1 MAYTGE
7 EIRNRYKKNLERD
20 SVQGIAQSSSVS
32 SEKQYTGQDI
42 RERYNNSLP
51 EKQKNQNY
59 ATDKLS
65 ELTDEQKK
73 SIEDYKSTM
82 NMYRNASLINTSD
95 TLVGIDNAIN
105 YYNDAIRIKKNSGLD
120 SDTFDSY
127 ADNWEQLKDLQKS
140 KAYDEKTNSA
150 LKGLSQSQYDELDE
164 YNLSMQQYSSKNIQ
178 NASMGLGISMEDYD
192 AAVSLKKDFMS
203 KYGVSSEEF
212 DKYAQYVQENQDKK
226 SMSGLQEEMQEDIN
240 KNPVLAGT
248 LYTALDVLSSPI
260 AGLLAT
266 GETLKSFGYADK
278 DAPVNTNSYLY
289 ALQNIGETTEEAVL
303 DEIDSPVG
311 DFAYNVGV
319 STLKSAMGLTLG
331 SEPLTLA
338 SFGASAYSSAL
349 KNAQEKG
356 VSKERA
362 MVSALGAGAA
372 EVAFEK
378 LSLDHL
384 YDMYK
389 SVGKTALKDTVKSV
403 FIQSGIEGS
412 EEVFTE
418 LANIITDNV
427 VNGEFSDYGT
437 NVRNY
442 QSQGLS
448 AEDARKQANI
458 DAALQVGESFLAGVI
473 SGGVMG
479 GATTA
484 VGKMNYRNLGKNVN
498 QDADTKTKV
507 IEAAQAMN
515 ESTTAKEIVTNTK
528 AEEITDEQMAQ
539 IIESMVEV
547 DQKNETDVVSQILSI
562 APVQESTAPTFN
574 ALERVENVNSGIN
587 SVNAGIDNN
596 ITGIDN
602 NITERNHG
610 VTKATLPGTN
620 EQVIALKFD
629 EVSKDTATVRLG
641 NGTVVPLSEIQMN
654 DNTMQQLYN
663 FASTVHNTKASNVML
678 DRYAGQPM
686 EVYARACITFYNAGQ
701 LKTASFDEMVHN
713 SKNARLVAGM
723 GDTATLYQ
731 MFELGRNSVSNIAP
745 VQTEKKAT
753 KQKKTEGKVIDNRTD
768 KSESRLLD
776 LYTLVAK
783 RTGVDIELNDTL
795 EHGARGNFT
804 ASLGKIALSNR
815 ADNQYEVLVHELM
828 EYASTYNPQ
837 KMQEVYD
844 MVLRYAMSDM
854 GVEKLTASIK
864 AYQNT
869 YEQVEHGKTFQSAS
883 EEYVHDYIAG
893 VFSTEEGIR
902 DFVEFMTKENVSTE
916 QQRSIL
922 QTVADFFR
930 DIAKKIGQYIEE
942 HMLSDAAKMGLRTDE
957 QQAHKM
963 RQMVLNVLEDTIGS
977 EGEVKENS
985 KKYSLEEGQLY
996 LSNEDVLEFVNAGK
1010 RANKK
1015 RRKAYEDGQQ
1025 IIIKN
1030 YAELDEFV
1038 KGAIKG
1044 TIKGRTVG
1052 YGRVSNKL
1060 ADRISKASNG
1070 RVDVKG
1076 FFLELTADDIHHGF
1090 LGHETAKRD
1099 TDLDMTQDELIDALI
1114 KINGADVKKI
1124 EYHKDSRTDVILSLE
1139 AKDGNMVL
1147 VEVVS
1152 LSTGGIKFKTG
1163 WKEKRNS
1170 LNSAGN
1176 RSSNSNSKLDSVRDS
1191 SVSNN
1196 IIAQSSK
1203 NTTKKSLK
1211 VELTEDS
1218 LGRELS
1224 ETQIKFFKDSKVR
1237 DENGALKPVYHGTK
1251 KDFTVFDINKNKVI
1265 TFGNGFYFGENQ
1277 DAVNTYYAGD
1287 NGKVMEEYINITNPF
1302 VIEQSQLKDIDS
1314 VPSVIMQTLGVEN
1327 VTKDSIMQ
1335 ELKAHGYDGIHYKNG
1350 AKGNDVFVAFD
1361 SSQIKS
1367 VENTNPTSNPDIHLS
1382 LDVDLMSI
1390 LEEEYSQEEND
1401 SASIIEE
1408 GFASLQNVNVDK
1420 KIMHKLA
1427 YKLKKEYKSA
1437 YSIDDLTDNLTN
1449 VFAYLKDHP
1458 DAKYEDMLRI
1468 MREVARPVIEEST
1481 DVDTWEKAMYDSFR
1495 EYFKGKTIRLNREQ
1509 IAEVAHYYGSFEN
1522 FRRQNFGSINFS
1534 AKNGTDL
1541 DSIWKEI
1548 VQQSSYML
1556 ESDTYDADQPIAL
1569 VDTLQALK
1577 PVKKNIYGMNTE
1589 QASYDLALD
1598 IFRQFFVEQAQEKA
1612 NEKVAKQ
1619 AARLV
1624 ERQQE
1629 YRKRVHKEFE
1639 EAKARI
1645 REYDREKRENLRTK
1659 YQLEL
1664 NDAKK
1669 SMYAAIKDHDME
1681 AAKKYEKMEKF
1692 YQEQIRLLNQE
1703 TNEKILDIKASNRQ
1717 NMANRRAY
1725 EEQKRVRERIVR
1737 NAKSIINYFNT
1748 NTDKRHVP
1756 EALKTPIAQFITSID
1771 FISEK
1776 ANPNSAAT
1784 LAWQDSLNLMYRR
1797 LSNKEQAKSGD
1808 YEDIYRVLKGE
1819 NGAGDVLQDMSN
1831 FLEQCAGKRVT
1842 DLSVRELKWL
1852 DGIITALKRAITDI
1866 NRLYVNKRTQSVA
1879 ELGTQSIQELL
1890 EKKDKK
1896 SHAVLVEK
1904 GMNIMDANMLD
1915 SRSYFDRLGEAAFS
1929 IYDEL
1934 RTAFNNRVWLLKEAQ
1949 DYMTDSLEG
1958 IDVKEWTGEKA
1969 KVHDFVINGQ
1979 HLQMTTA
1986 QIMSLYELNKR
1997 NQAKLHMTV
2006 GGIRPTVIGKGSK
2019 QIKRVTA
2026 VKLTSRD
2033 IDIICNTLTAE
2044 QKAVADKIQ
2053 KFLAD
2058 NCAKWGNKASM
2069 QMYGYERFGAKNY
2082 FPIKTDGNSV
2092 DIKDDSKYWGLK
2104 NSGHTKTTVKNASN
2118 PLIVYDIFEV
2128 FTEHATDM
2136 ASYSAYTPALMDT
2149 MKWYNFRST
2158 ELMGDVVVYD
2168 QGKTVKTQIERVY
2181 GKTYHTF
2188 FEKLI
2193 EDINA
2198 ENKRGIESEIAE
2210 LLTSNMKAASVGA
2223 NLRVAIQQPTAY
2235 LRAAAV
2241 MDPKYLSKAV
2251 FKKSAMQKAK
2261 DHSAITLWKS
2271 WGYFETSIGRSM
2283 QNVLTGQKTWKEK
2296 VVDKSMAMAQ
2306 FMDDFTWGY
2315 LWNACEL
2322 EINDKHKDV
2331 KYDSPEYLEL
2341 VSKRFDEVVD
2351 QTQVVD
2357 TVLHKSHIMRSKNL
2371 FNKMVTSFMSEPT
2384 KSYNLL
2390 MNRMRDVYEAK
2401 PEEKKGAKKVL
2412 ARAVNAYIVT
2422 QILNAAVVS
2431 IVDAFRDWDED
2442 DKTFVEKY
2450 LENFKENVVDNIN
2463 PLTMIP
2469 YVKDLISIAE
2479 GYDVNRQDMQGIA
2492 TVFKGGQKIYKYITD
2507 EEYRGKHTLWE
2518 VCKELIKGGS
2528 QVYGAPAYNPI
2539 RDIEAIWNTL
2549 FPDMRIGG
2557 RIYSKTEDY
2566 NNLLDGLM
2574 EHDKE
2579 AYDKAY
2585 QDLIDKGMDADDIPG
2600 KIILKMKER
2609 YESGTLSKEAA
2620 EKLMVEELNY
2630 DKDDAWFKI
2639 NREWDYG
2646 SKYGLLYNN
2655 IDYAYSTGNTSDRR
2669 AIDTEIQELLKHG
2682 VEKSDIA
2689 AGITRKYKEQYLESP
2704 SADMKNLLLTC
2715 YMYCGYARDEA
2726 MKKIEKWS
2734 E

>member
-1 MAYTGE
+1 MGKVTGKDIMRKYE
-7 EIRNRYKKNLERD
+7 ERNSAR
-20 SVQGIAQSSSVS
+20 SVQSSSANARKVTGADIMS
-32 SEKQYTGQDI
+32 AYEK
-42 RERYNNSLP
+42 
-51 EKQKNQNY
+51 KQKLSAEKTKSTQDYARSIINSEGQRVATDNRTLRQQNQDY
-59 ATDKLS
+59 ATGKMRVLS
-65 ELTDEQKK
+65 LAQEKA
-73 SIEDYKSTM
+73 IEDY
-82 NMYRNASLINTSD
+82 NAQRQMYKALNGLNTAD
-95 TLVGIDNAIN
+95 GLVGAGDIQALGHYNNAQ
-105 YYNDAIRIKKNSGLD
+105 RIKQNSGM
-120 SDTFDSY
+120 SEKEFVSY
-127 ADNWEQLKDLQKS
+127 ADNWNQLKDLQKS
-140 KAYDEKTNSA
+140 QEYDRKSQEA
-150 LKGLSQSQYDELDE
+150 LKGLSSSQKEELDK
-164 YNLSMQQYSSKNIQ
+164 YNASMQQYKNRNMQ
-178 NASMGLGISMEDYD
+178 NASMGIGVSMEDYEK
-192 AAVSLKKDFMS
+192 ASAVKREFMS
-203 KYGVSSEEF
+203 KYGVSSEDF
-212 DKYAQYVQENQDKK
+212 DKYAQYEQEYQDRK
-226 SMSGLQEEMQEDIN
+226 STSALQMDIQEDIK
-240 KNPVLAGT
+240 KNPVGAGV
-248 LYTALDVLSSPI
+248 LYTGLDILTSPI
-260 AGLLAT
+260 AGLLAA
-266 GETLKSFGYADK
+266 GESLKSFGYADK
-278 DAPVNTNSYLY
+278 DAPVNTDSYLY
-289 ALQNIGETTEEAVL
+289 ALQNMGQTATEQILE
-303 DEIDSPVG
+303 EINNPVG
-311 DFAYNVGV
+311 QFAYNAITSPAKTVA
-319 STLKSAMGLTLG
+319 TTMTLG
-331 SEPLTLA
+331 PWAIA

-349 KNAQEKG
+349 KNAQDKG
-356 VSKERA
+356 ISKERA
-362 MVSALGAGAA
+362 MATAVASGAA
-372 EVAFEK
+372 EMIFEK
-378 LSLDHL
+378 VSLDHL
-384 YDMYK
+384 YDVYK
-389 SVGKTALKDTVKSV
+389 TVGKTGLRDTVLK
-403 FIQSGIEGS
+403 ILAQSGIEGI
-412 EEVFTE
+412 EEVSTE
-418 LANIITDNV
+418 LTNIITDNMI
-427 VNGEFSDYGT
+427 NGEFSDYGM
-437 NVRNY
+437 NIKNY
-442 QSQGLS
+442 QAQGLS
-448 AEDARKQANI
+448 AEDARKLANI
-458 DAALQVGESFLAGVI
+458 DAAFQVGESFLLGMV
-473 SGGVMG
+473 SGGILGG
-479 GATTA
+479 GATA
-484 VGKMNYRNLGKNVN
+484 VSKINYHNLGKSIN
-498 QDADTKTKV
+498 QDADTKSKV
-507 IEAAQAMN
+507 IEAAQAMDK
-515 ESTTAKEIVTNTK
+515 STTAKEIVANTK
-528 AEEITDEQMAQ
+528 VEEITDEQMAQ
-539 IIESMVEV
+539 IIESMAEV

-562 APVQESTAPTFN
+562 APVQESNGPASNAPVSN
-574 ALERVENVNSGIN
+574 PLERVDNTNSGIN
-587 SVNAGIDNN
+587 SVN
-596 ITGIDN
+596 GIDN

-620 EQVIALKFD
+620 EQVIALKFE

-641 NGTVVPLSEIQMN
+641 NNTVVPLSEVQMN
-654 DNTMQQLYN
+654 DRTMQQLYN

-713 SKNARLVAGM
+713 SKNAQLVAGM

-745 VQTEKKAT
+745 VQPKVT
-753 KQKKTEGKVIDNRTD
+753 KQKVTEGKVIDNRTD

-783 RTGVDIELNDTL
+783 RTGVDIELNDAL

-815 ADNQYEVLVHELM
+815 SDNQYEVLVHELM

-844 MVLRYAMSDM
+844 MVLSYAMSDM
-854 GVEKLTASIK
+854 GAERLTQAIK
-864 AYQNT
+864 AYQNA

-883 EEYVHDYIAG
+883 EEFLNDYIAG
-893 VFSTEEGIR
+893 VFSTEEGVR
-902 DFVEFMTKENVSTE
+902 DLVDFMAKENVSAE

-930 DIAKKIGQYIEE
+930 DIANKISQYIEE
-942 HMLSDAAKMGLRTDE
+942 HVMSDTAKMGLRADE
-957 QQAHKM
+957 QQV
-963 RQMVLNVLEDTIGS
+963 RQIRETVLSVLEDTIGS
-977 EGEVKENS
+977 VSDIQDTKVKKSLNVDFASEVDAWYNDEEAFAKKGGFFMVGRTSEALKTIGVKEQDITWDKSKIKAILKDHPEMDINIIKAVPEVIENPIIVMQSKTRLNSITVLGEVQAK
-985 KKYSLEEGQLY
+985 
-996 LSNEDVLEFVNAGK
+996 NEQPVMVAMHLQPE
-1010 RANKK
+1010 
-1015 RRKAYEDGQQ
+1015 
-1025 IIIKN
+1025 
-1030 YAELDEFV
+1030 V
-1038 KGAIKG
+1038 KS
-1044 TIKGRTVG
+1044 GRIM
-1052 YGRVSNKL
+1052 N
-1060 ADRISKASNG
+1060 
-1070 RVDVKG
+1070 
-1076 FFLELTADDIHHGF
+1076 
-1090 LGHETAKRD
+1090 
-1099 TDLDMTQDELIDALI
+1099 MI
-1114 KINGADVKKI
+1114 KISNSYARNNTQGLINTSDILYVEPNKN
-1124 EYHKDSRTDVILSLE
+1124 RTDNWLSAFGLQLPVGLTNYGPIDKVTYYDDTVNKTEKDNSVKTAFSEALE
-1139 AKDGNMVL
+1139 KAGV
-1147 VEVVS
+1147 
-1152 LSTGGIKFKTG
+1152 KTT
-1163 WKEKRNS
+1163 ETS
-1170 LNSAGN
+1170 
-1176 RSSNSNSKLDSVRDS
+1176 
-1191 SVSNN
+1191 
-1196 IIAQSSK
+1196 
-1203 NTTKKSLK
+1203 TKKSL
-1211 VELTEDS
+1211 
-1218 LGRELS
+1218 
-1224 ETQIKFFKDSKVR
+1224 
-1237 DENGALKPVYHGTK
+1237 
-1251 KDFTVFDINKNKVI
+1251 
-1265 TFGNGFYFGENQ
+1265 
-1277 DAVNTYYAGD
+1277 
-1287 NGKVMEEYINITNPF
+1287 
-1302 VIEQSQLKDIDS
+1302 
-1314 VPSVIMQTLGVEN
+1314 
-1327 VTKDSIMQ
+1327 
-1335 ELKAHGYDGIHYKNG
+1335 
-1350 AKGNDVFVAFD
+1350 DV
-1361 SSQIKS
+1361 K
-1367 VENTNPTSNPDIHLS
+1367 LS

-1390 LEEEYSQEEND
+1390 LEEEYSKEEQD

-1408 GFASLQNVNVDK
+1408 GFASLQKVNVDK
-1420 KIMHKLA
+1420 KTMHKLA

-1481 DVDTWEKAMYDSFR
+1481 DVDTWEKAMYDNFR
-1495 EYFKGKTIRLNREQ
+1495 EYFRGKTIRLNREQ

-1534 AKNGTDL
+1534 AKNGTYL
-1541 DSIWKEI
+1541 DSIWEEL
-1548 VQQSSYML
+1548 VQQPNFML
-1556 ESDTYDADQPIAL
+1556 DIETYGADQPIAL

-1612 NEKVAKQ
+1612 NEKVAKK
-1619 AARLV
+1619 AVRLV

-1629 YRKRVHKEFE
+1629 FRKTVRKEFN
-1639 EAKARI
+1639 EAVARL
-1645 REYDREKRENLRTK
+1645 REYDTEKRDNMRRE
-1659 YQLEL
+1659 YQIKL

-1669 SMYAAIKDHDME
+1669 SMYAAVKDHDKE
-1681 AAKKYEKMEKF
+1681 AADKYEKMEKF

-1703 TNEKILDIKASNRQ
+1703 TNEKILAIKASNRQ

-1737 NAKSIINYFNT
+1737 NAKGIINYFNT

-1797 LSNKEQAKSGD
+1797 LTDKGQASENG
-1808 YEDIYRVLKGE
+1808 YEDVYAALNGE
-1819 NGAGDVLQDMSN
+1819 NGAGDVLKDMSA
-1831 FLEQCAGKRVT
+1831 FLEQCSGKRVT
-1842 DLSVRELKWL
+1842 DLSVRELEWL
-1852 DGIITALKRAITDI
+1852 DGVITALKRAITDI

-1879 ELGTQSIQELL
+1879 ELGRQSIQELL

-1904 GMNIMDANMLD
+1904 GMNVMDANMLD
-1915 SRSYFDRLGEAAFS
+1915 SRSFFDRLGEAAFS

-1934 RTAFNNRVWLLKEAQ
+1934 RTAFNERVWLLKEAQ
-1949 DYMTDSLEG
+1949 DYMTNALEG
-1958 IDVKEWTGEKA
+1958 LDVKKWTGENA
-1969 KVHDFVINGQ
+1969 QVHDFVINGQ

-2006 GGIRPTVIGKGSK
+2006 GGIHPTVIGKGSK

-2033 IDIICNTLTAE
+2033 IDTVCNALTVE

-2082 FPIKTDGNSV
+2082 FPIRTDGNTV
-2092 DIKDDSKYWGLK
+2092 DTKDDSKFWFTK
-2104 NSGHTKTTVKNASN
+2104 NQGFTKETVKNASN
-2118 PLIVYDIFEV
+2118 PLIVSDIFEV
-2128 FTEHATDM
+2128 FTKHVTDM
-2136 ASYSAYTPALMDT
+2136 ASYSTYSAAMMDA

-2158 ELMGDVVVYD
+2158 DLQGDVVVYD
-2168 QGKTVKTQIERVY
+2168 DAVKTQIERVY
-2181 GKTYHTF
+2181 GNTYLEYF
-2188 FEKLI
+2188 KKLI

-2210 LLTSNMKAASVGA
+2210 LLTSNMKTASVGA

-2261 DHSAITLWKS
+2261 EHSAITLWKS

-2296 VVDKSMAMAQ
+2296 AVDTSMAMAQ

-2315 LWNACEL
+2315 LWNACEA
-2322 EINDKHKDV
+2322 EISDKHKEV
-2331 KYDSPEYLEL
+2331 KYDSSEYLEL

-2390 MNRMRDVYEAK
+2390 MNRMRDVYEG
-2401 PEEKKGAKKVL
+2401 KKGAKKML
-2412 ARAVNAYIVT
+2412 SRAVNAYIVT

-2431 IVDAFRDWDED
+2431 IIDAFRDWDED

-2450 LENFKENVVDNIN
+2450 LENFKENAVDNTN

-2469 YVKDLISIAE
+2469 YAKDLISIVE
-2479 GYDVNRQDMQGIA
+2479 GYDVNRQDMQGMYTLINGSRK
-2492 TVFKGGQKIYKYITD
+2492 VMKYVTD

-2528 QVYGAPAYNPI
+2528 QVYGTPAYNPI

-2566 NNLLDGLM
+2566 NDLLDGLL
-2574 EHDKE
+2574 ENDQE
-2579 AYDKAY
+2579 AYDRAY
-2585 QDLIDKGMDADDIPG
+2585 QDLIDKGVESDDIPE
-2600 KIILKMKER
+2600 KIISKMKER
-2609 YESGTLSKEAA
+2609 YEEGTLSKEDAI
-2620 EKLMVEELNY
+2620 KLMIDELNY
-2630 DKDDAWFKI
+2630 DGDDVWFKA

-2655 IDYAYSTGNTSDRR
+2655 IDYAYNTGNTTDRR
-2669 AIDTEIQELLKHG
+2669 AIDAEIKELLKHG
-2682 VEKSDIA
+2682 VEESDIA
-2689 AGITRKYKEQYLESP
+2689 AGITRKYKEDFVENP
-2704 SADMKNLLLTC
+2704 SANMKNLLLTC
-2715 YMYCGYARDEA
+2715 YMYCGYTRDEA